1 MGQYVVIGLGRFG
14 ESVARTLSSLGHEVL
29 VIDKSEE
36 KVQEIADF
44 VTTAIKA
51 DAQNEEF
58 LRSVD
63 IASYDAVVVAMAQSV
78 EANILVNMLL
88 KDLGVKYIV
97 AKAQSKLHGEVLE
110 KIGVN
115 KIIYPEW
122 DMGERVA
129 RALTMSHNI
138 LDYVE
143 ISPEHTIVE
152 IAAPEE
158 FVGKTLRQLDLRA
171 RCNISILAA
180 KKGDNVV
187 VAPGGEYIIDRGDI
201 LVAIGS
207 YRDLRK
213 LENKI

>member
-14 ESVARTLSSLGHEVL
+14 ESVARTLETLGHEVL
-29 VIDKSEE
+29 AIDKSEE
-36 KVQEIADF
+36 KVQKIADF
-44 VTTAIKA
+44 VTTAIKG
-51 DAQNEEF
+51 DAQNEDI

-97 AKAQSKLHGEVLE
+97 AKAQSTLHGKVLE

-129 RALTMSHNI
+129 RALTLSHNI

-152 IAAPEE
+152 ISAPED
-158 FVGKTLRQLDLRA
+158 FVGKTLKELDLRA
-171 RCNISILAA
+171 RYNISILAA
-180 KKGDNVV
+180 KKGDAVV
-187 VAPGGEYIIDRGDI
+187 VVPGGEYVIDQGDI

-207 YRDLRK
+207 YRDLK
-213 LENKI
+213 KIEK

>member
-14 ESVARTLSSLGHEVL
+14 ESVARTLESLGHEVL
-29 VIDKSEE
+29 AIDKSEE
-36 KVQEIADF
+36 KVQKIADF
-44 VTTAIKA
+44 VTTAIKG
-51 DAQNEEF
+51 DAQNEEV

-88 KDLGVKYIV
+88 KELGVKYIV
-97 AKAQSKLHGEVLE
+97 AKAQSTLHGKVLE
-110 KIGVN
+110 KIGVD

-129 RALTMSHNI
+129 RALTLSHNI

-152 IAAPEE
+152 ISAPEE
-158 FVGKTLRQLDLRA
+158 FVGKSLKELDLRA
-171 RCNISILAA
+171 RHNVSILAA
-180 KKGDNVV
+180 KKGDTVV
-187 VAPGGEYIIDRGDI
+187 VVPGGEYVIDQGDI

-207 YRDLRK
+207 YRDLK
-213 LENKI
+213 KVEK